1 MLEKEYLYFVCQIPG
16 IGAISIFRLR
26 EFFGGFREIWNAEE
40 RFLRK
45 ANILTER
52 RLSKLLEGRKQ
63 ESAFQ
68 REYEALEGR
77 GIRFTAYWE
86 ESSPQRLWP

>member
-1 MLEKEYLYFVCQIPG
+1 MPEKEYLYFLCQIPG

-68 REYEALEGR
+68 SGVRSA
-77 GIRFTAYWE
+77 
-86 ESSPQRLWP
+86 

>member
-1 MLEKEYLYFVCQIPG
+1 MPEKEYLYFLCQIPG

-52 RLSKLLEGRKQ
+52 RLSKL
-63 ESAFQ
+63 
-68 REYEALEGR
+68 
-77 GIRFTAYWE
+77 
-86 ESSPQRLWP
+86 